1 MIDEQQAGGV
11 RVFMERQRARMAA
24 RFMELREDLKVS

>member
-11 RVFMERQRARMAA
+11 RVFMEHQRARME
-24 RFMELREDLKVS
+24 ELREDLKVS